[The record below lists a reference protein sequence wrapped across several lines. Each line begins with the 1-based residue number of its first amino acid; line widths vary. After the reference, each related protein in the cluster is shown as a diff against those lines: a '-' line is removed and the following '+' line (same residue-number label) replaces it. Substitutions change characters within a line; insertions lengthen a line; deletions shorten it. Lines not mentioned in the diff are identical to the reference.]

1 MNRLGPKPAQVGPTA
16 AESRP
21 RPRARW
27 RLCRK
32 ALEVLS
38 NRKRVRLL
46 FPGVTDISQKG
57 PLVSVYSVF
66 HVLDGVQARPC
77 SGEQLRRP
85 IEAKTGANL
94 WLRPNSSPH
103 ERFPQL
109 NCTIGGLGSSG
120 HGGRK
125 YNGNMIVFPAM
136 GAGLVQL
143 KGSGSITEA

>member
-1 MNRLGPKPAQVGPTA
+1 MNRLGLKPAQVGPTA

-46 FPGVTDISQKG
+46 FPGVTNISQKG
-57 PLVSVYSVF
+57 PRVLVNSQLAVP
-66 HVLDGVQARPC
+66 DGVQARPR

-94 WLRPNSSPH
+94 RLRPNPSPH

-125 YNGNMIVFPAM
+125 HNGNMIVFPAM

>member
-57 PLVSVYSVF
+57 PRVLVNSQLAVP
-66 HVLDGVQARPC
+66 DGVQARPR

-85 IEAKTGANL
+85 IGAVTGAPE
-94 WLRPNSSPH
+94 RRTPNPSYP
-103 ERFPQL
+103 E
-109 NCTIGGLGSSG
+109 
-120 HGGRK
+120 
-125 YNGNMIVFPAM
+125 
-136 GAGLVQL
+136 
-143 KGSGSITEA
+143 

>member
-66 HVLDGVQARPC
+66 HVLDGVQARPR

-85 IEAKTGANL
+85 IEAVTGANL
-94 WLRPNSSPH
+94 RLRLNPSPQ
-103 ERFPQL
+103 ECFPQL
-109 NCTIGGLGSSG
+109 NCTIGG
-120 HGGRK
+120 
-125 YNGNMIVFPAM
+125 
-136 GAGLVQL
+136 
-143 KGSGSITEA
+143 

>member
-94 WLRPNSSPH
+94 WLRPNPSPH

-125 YNGNMIVFPAM
+125 HNGNMIVFPAM

>member
-1 MNRLGPKPAQVGPTA
+1 M
-16 AESRP
+16 
-21 RPRARW
+21 
-27 RLCRK
+27 
-32 ALEVLS
+32 
-38 NRKRVRLL
+38 
-46 FPGVTDISQKG
+46 
-57 PLVSVYSVF
+57 F

-94 WLRPNSSPH
+94 WLRPNPSPH

-125 YNGNMIVFPAM
+125 HNGNMIVFPAM
-136 GAGLVQL
+136 GAGLARFN
-143 KGSGSITEA
+143 GSVSITEMEGCSNEIAEDRG

>member
-77 SGEQLRRP
+77 SGEHLRRP

-94 WLRPNSSPH
+94 RLRPNPSPH

-125 YNGNMIVFPAM
+125 QSGNKVVFPAM
-136 GAGLVQL
+136 GTGLVQL